1 MYTFHELMHDLKEDL
16 ARYED
21 EHEGARRRNFISKI
35 LVLRKS
41 PAFFAILNY
50 RYGKWM
56 EEYLRGKQ
64 SRTLKILLKSVY
76 HVSRFLFITMTK
88 IEINQSSDIRGGLHI
103 SNKGNC
109 IIGVREMGR
118 NCTIGHT
125 ITIGLGKEDMAP
137 IIGENVTIGSGSVL
151 YGSITI
157 GDNTVIDE
165 CTVLTKSVPAS
176 SRVSGNPGKIVKSS
190 V

>member
-1 MYTFHELMHDLKEDL
+1 MYTFQKMMHDLREDL

-21 EHEGARRRNFISKI
+21 EHKGTRGKDTVSKI
-35 LVLRKS
+35 VVLRRS

-50 RYGKWM
+50 RYGKWV
-56 EEYLRGKQ
+56 EEYLGGKQ
-64 SRTLKILLKSVY
+64 SRVLKILLKTVY
-76 HVSRFLFITMTK
+76 HVTRFLFITMTK
-88 IEINQSSDIRGGLHI
+88 IEINHSSDIRGGLHI

-109 IIGVREMGR
+109 VIGVREMGR

-151 YGSITI
+151 YGSITV
-157 GDNTVIDE
+157 GDNTVVDE
-165 CTVLTKSVPAS
+165 GSVLTKTVPAS
-176 SRVSGNPGKIVKSS
+176 SRVSGNPGKIVKSG